1 MLFLL
6 QQEGGSTSHTA
17 YLNVTGVWELGVTG
31 HNVTVAVV
39 DDGLEW
45 DNPDLKANY
54 NSEGSIDLNDHDNDP
69 MPNEVNGKPI
79 GLIPLDVYTT
89 PLAYRTILVSQFT
102 CYSLLLHS
110 HAWMDHFKMDLW
122 FRFTLI

>member
-1 MLFLL
+1 M
-6 QQEGGSTSHTA
+6 

-54 NSEGSIDLNDHDNDP
+54 NPAGSIDLNDHDNDP
-69 MPNEVNGKPI
+69 MPNELNGK
-79 GLIPLDVYTT
+79 
-89 PLAYRTILVSQFT
+89 
-102 CYSLLLHS
+102 
-110 HAWMDHFKMDLW
+110 
-122 FRFTLI
+122 TLGKARLCVLKLQTLGPGTY